1 MLNPTPAEQMVDEG
15 GRLYF
20 MPEMTLERFQKGLA
34 DSNPEARA
42 YLLGKLLR
50 DARPDDVFCF
60 VSPQQIADAW
70 PSMEGYLGV
79 KPRDFWDWLLTKL
92 EELGIASR

>member
-1 MLNPTPAEQMVDEG
+1 MLNPTPVDRMVDQG

-34 DSNPEARA
+34 DSNPDARA
-42 YLLGKLLR
+42 YLLGKMLR
-50 DARPDDVFCF
+50 EARPDDVFCF

-70 PSMEGYLGV
+70 PSLEGYLGARR
-79 KPRDFWDWLLTKL
+79 RDFWDGLLTKL
-92 EELGIASR
+92 EGLGFVCR